1 MISTALDQSI
11 ALEGD
16 EVMMHRA
23 RRGEADR
30 IGNLADRGGIS
41 ALLHG
46 LRNAVEDSLPSLVVV
61 PGHMP
66 SALAALCVRCPSVAE
81 HLF

>member
-1 MISTALDQSI
+1 VVATAFEEPV

-16 EVMMHRA
+16 EVMMDRT

-30 IGNLADRGGIS
+30 VGDLADGGWIS

-46 LRNAVEDSLPSLVVV
+46 LRNAVEDSLASLVVV

-66 SALAALCVRCPSVAE
+66 SGARCALCT
-81 HLF
+81 